1 MSGDYLVTVHA
12 TDNDLGENGTVTYQL
27 AANNFLEINESTG
40 DVYITSSSLDFGTF
54 IVNVSQQTVASL
66 QEMVVRLRISILI
79 RPSPERVEFI
89 NGNQFTVQE
98 DHPRGSLIGRVAADI
113 IDESNA
119 VVTPNIT
126 GRVRYSVINNTAPI
140 FISGATGE
148 IHLLST
154 LDYESSRSHL
164 LTIEATLPGD
174 PQVSPAST
182 TVQITVTNVNDNP
195 SAFIPRFYAR
205 VLEEFTSAN
214 ISILSVSATDRD

>member
-40 DVYITSSSLDFGTF
+40 DVYITSFSLDF
-54 IVNVSQQTVASL
+54 VNVSATDGVKPPRNGSSA
-66 QEMVVRLRISILI
+66 ISILI

-89 NGNQFTVQE
+89 NGIEFTVQE

-113 IDESNA
+113 IDKNNA

-126 GRVRYSVINNTAPI
+126 GRVRFSVINNTAPI

-148 IHLLST
+148 MHLLST

-164 LTIEATLPGD
+164 LTVEATVPGD

-182 TVQITVTNVNDNP
+182 PAQLRT
-195 SAFIPRFYAR
+195 
-205 VLEEFTSAN
+205 
-214 ISILSVSATDRD
+214 